1 MEEQQKMGER
11 LAFYQAA
18 VDKLTE
24 AAKLAK
30 GLELTEVSFLNKLRT
45 NINFAFADHR

>member
-30 GLELTEVSFLNKLRT
+30 GLELTEVSFPKEL
-45 NINFAFADHR
+45 